1 MVVVAQLKKKFS
13 ACWFKRLNDRC
24 NSNSKKSI
32 KDIAVACNCAAQV
45 DQVLVHF
52 SSYFTVQYIKMPSFV
67 NHVRIMT
74 VNKCCF
80 CAFSV

>member
-1 MVVVAQLKKKFS
+1 MIDVIQTL
-13 ACWFKRLNDRC
+13 
-24 NSNSKKSI
+24 KKSI

-45 DQVLVHF
+45 DQVLIHF

-74 VNKCCF
+74 ANKCCF
-80 CAFSV
+80 CASSV